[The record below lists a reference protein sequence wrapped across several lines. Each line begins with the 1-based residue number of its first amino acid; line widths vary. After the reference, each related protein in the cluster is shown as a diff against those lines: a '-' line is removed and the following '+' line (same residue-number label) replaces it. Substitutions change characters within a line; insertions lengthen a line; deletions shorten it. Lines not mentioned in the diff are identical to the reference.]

1 MTPMTVPSADAL
13 AAADV
18 FLGLLDAQA
27 PGLVTAFHLVGSAV
41 LDDWRPGTSDVDFV
55 AVTAEPLTELQRQ
68 AITAALLAYN
78 RLPAR
83 PPIEGEWM
91 TVDDL
96 TQAPQ
101 TNPGVIAL
109 RTLDLHGFAVR
120 GERPAVIWRDAAAVR
135 ASILENLDS
144 YWTPWLR
151 RARRLLTPL
160 GIMMLDGWAPSGG
173 VLGVARLAY
182 TLETG
187 DIASKNRAGR
197 WALGRFPK
205 HRRILLEALRLR
217 TGEGEAGYRSRF
229 PRKREAL
236 AAMADIMAACRVS
249 RSAS

>member
-1 MTPMTVPSADAL
+1 MIPPPDAL

-27 PGLVTAFHLVGSAV
+27 PGLVASFHLVGSAV

-55 AVTAEPLTELQRQ
+55 AVTPEPPTELQRQ

-91 TVDDL
+91 TLAEL

-101 TNPGVIAL
+101 TNPRVIAL
-109 RTLDLHGFAVR
+109 RTLDLHGYAVR
-120 GERPAVIWRDAAAVR
+120 GERPAAIWRDEAAMQ
-135 ASILENLDS
+135 ASILENLDT
-144 YWTPWLR
+144 YWTPWLA

-160 GIMMLDGWAPSGG
+160 GIMMLDGWAPSWGL
-173 VLGVARLAY
+173 LGVARLAY
-182 TLETG
+182 SLETG
-187 DIASKNRAGR
+187 DIVSKTGAGR

-217 TGEGEAGYRSRF
+217 TGEGEAGYRSRL

-236 AAMADIMAACRVS
+236 SAMADIMAACRKP
-249 RSAS
+249 